1 MKNKKNDIE
10 IRIKKTEVLT
20 LQHFKEEV
28 NYAIYDSSLFKE
40 LFIASSSEGICF
52 LAPHCTLDQG
62 KEELK
67 KQYPNA
73 ILTFKRTTATEE
85 MAHLLN
91 DTTLPKKFY
100 KLHLIGTPFQQKVWE
115 ALISIPRGKTK
126 TYQEITQEIKYG
138 KAFRAVGSA
147 IGKNPISL
155 LIPCHRV
162 VRTNGELGGYRWGLA
177 VKETL
182 LSYENRL
189 NKKNFHYLLVN

>member
-1 MKNKKNDIE
+1 
-10 IRIKKTEVLT
+10 
-20 LQHFKEEV
+20 
-28 NYAIYDSSLFKE
+28 
-40 LFIASSSEGICF
+40 
-52 LAPHCTLDQG
+52 
-62 KEELK
+62 
-67 KQYPNA
+67 
-73 ILTFKRTTATEE
+73 

-91 DTTLPKKFY
+91 ETTLPEKFY

-147 IGKNPISL
+147 IGRNPISL

-162 VRTNGELGGYRWGLA
+162 VRTNGELGGYRWGLT

-189 NKKNFHYLLVN
+189 NKKNLHYLLVN